1 MEILGILKNPSLK
14 VMDSLLTLGVLAF
27 VGATVLEKST
37 ETKAGLNHCHGIR
50 YREEDELV
58 SPVGPTIGF

>member
-1 MEILGILKNPSLK
+1 MSLK
-14 VMDSLLTLGVLAF
+14 VMDSFLTLVVLAF

-37 ETKAGLNHCHGIR
+37 ETKAGLNYCHGIR
-50 YREEDELV
+50 YREGDELV